1 MSIQSSTAEGW
12 GDQEPT
18 LAISYR
24 DDSFGAVEDQA
35 VDIFSSS
42 SPTNMGLRKDG
53 TCNFGT
59 SADDVFSGDLISGN
73 CVWNDNDEAT
83 DVNGNILAEGE
94 VLAGN
99 TRVFYAWIGS
109 KDGEDF
115 DADDAD
121 EQTVSVTAKNEQ
133 ASLDGDSDINMHAYD
148 EGSGQQ
154 VDLRN
159 GRDVTATAQL
169 LDDDDKNVER
179 AGVSIRVEYRQGE
192 ITAGARDSRSY
203 VNTHEATLV
212 TDDDGSVSFSVSP
225 PANSTRVD
233 DQERKD
239 SVWFIELDS
248 NGNDTSRDAEVL
260 IHWIEETP
268 VLTSD
273 SLDMPVYVL
282 ADNPSVGTTV
292 RLWDQYGNSHR
303 SNSNQ
308 KVEIT
313 YTDSETGDD
322 DDSDSAVRQVI
333 SRGYARWATKIEVD
347 SGETVAV
354 TYDVRQLARNSDG
367 SAVRAGTDPEQVDD
381 FAEWMGF
388 GSGQSS
394 ATRQALIDD
403 LDVTYNDGRVI
414 TSDDKNA
421 EGDYTSD
428 IALYQAPADDDNDA
442 NTGPENDDD
451 DPDDP
456 DPILVFARPG
466 EDQDLRNILNSHA
479 LDTYVDRG
487 DGLMVPNAD
496 DANDGSGTV
505 QVVEKADS
513 TDVGDDVLYVT
524 HVLQS
529 EGRFLT
535 SADDTVEADLVYSY
549 DDDDIFINSTGAEGV
564 EITMAKF
571 EGLIDDN
578 SPKAALN
585 DARTHVQVIA
595 YDVDGTSIFRVVN
608 EPTGN

>member
-1 MSIQSSTAEGW
+1 M
-12 GDQEPT
+12 
-18 LAISYR
+18 
-24 DDSFGAVEDQA
+24 
-35 VDIFSSS
+35 
-42 SPTNMGLRKDG
+42 
-53 TCNFGT
+53 
-59 SADDVFSGDLISGN
+59 
-73 CVWNDNDEAT
+73 
-83 DVNGNILAEGE
+83 
-94 VLAGN
+94 
-99 TRVFYAWIGS
+99 
-109 KDGEDF
+109 
-115 DADDAD
+115 
-121 EQTVSVTAKNEQ
+121 
-133 ASLDGDSDINMHAYD
+133 LDG
-148 EGSGQQ
+148 
-154 VDLRN
+154 
-159 GRDVTATAQL
+159 
-169 LDDDDKNVER
+169 
-179 AGVSIRVEYRQGE
+179 
-192 ITAGARDSRSY
+192 
-203 VNTHEATLV
+203 
-212 TDDDGSVSFSVSP
+212 
-225 PANSTRVD
+225 
-233 DQERKD
+233 
-239 SVWFIELDS
+239 
-248 NGNDTSRDAEVL
+248 
-260 IHWIEETP
+260 
-268 VLTSD
+268 
-273 SLDMPVYVL
+273 
-282 ADNPSVGTTV
+282 NPSVNGTTV

-313 YTDSETGDD
+313 YDDSETGDD

-347 SGETVAV
+347 SGQTVEV

-367 SAVRAGTDPEQVDD
+367 SAVRAGTDDEQVDD

-414 TSDDKNA
+414 TSDDKDADGN
-421 EGDYTSD
+421 YTSD
-428 IALYQAPADDDNDA
+428 IALYQPAADQNDQAGDD
-442 NTGPENDDD
+442 ENDDD

-535 SADDTVEADLVYSY
+535 AVDDSVDPDLVYSY

-585 DARTHVQVIA
+585 DARTYVQVIA

-608 EPTGN
+608 EPTN